1 MNFYFSVKRIWL
13 SKFSIKFVS
22 RILFQN
28 IDKNLTRNWVELRRT
43 NWVGISLFFIFVIHL
58 EKLLIFTLKYDIYR
72 SGVSSVSMLWME
84 LRDRVW
90 PGLRYLI
97 ISFWTTLFQYD
108 CLIICLGR
116 LWMMSSFK
124 SPFLI
129 SSYMDVFLWFLLI
142 PIYDLFMNELLVSF
156 WRSTSLSDA
165 LF

>member
-1 MNFYFSVKRIWL
+1 M
-13 SKFSIKFVS
+13 S

-28 IDKNLTRNWVELRRT
+28 IDKNLTRNWVGLRRT

-58 EKLLIFTLKYDIYR
+58 EKLPIFTLKYDIYR
-72 SGVSSVSMLWME
+72 SGVSSMSMPWME

-116 LWMMSSFK
+116 LWMMSSLK
-124 SPFLI
+124 SSFLI
-129 SSYMDVFLWFLLI
+129 SFIYKCLPLISFDSYIWFISKLLAI
-142 PIYDLFMNELLVSF
+142 NILIWCVI
-156 WRSTSLSDA
+156 LSWSRR
-165 LF
+165 